1 MTPVAGD
8 SPAGAAYL
16 ALRRQARTRGRN
28 TEELLQLY
36 VLEGFLAR
44 LSASTLRERF
54 VLKGGV
60 LLAALDARRPT
71 RDVDLAALDIS
82 NDADTVLRAVRAV
95 LAIELPIDDGI
106 AFEPETATSRVIR
119 EEDEYAGVRVNAT
132 ARIATA
138 HVVFHVDVNVGDPI
152 WPAPVTVQ
160 VPRLLGGSP
169 IEVRGYSLS
178 MVHAEKIV
186 TAVQRGTASTR
197 WRDFGDVWTL
207 ALRYPIRGAELRG
220 AIETVAAHRHA
231 QLLPLRDVLADYP
244 SVAQGKWAA
253 WRRRSSLLDLPENF
267 AEVLRTVIALAD
279 PVIDDGVA
287 DRDWN
292 PLQSAWEPTLP

>member
-36 VLEGFLAR
+36 VLEGFIAR

-160 VPRLLGGSP
+160 VL
-169 IEVRGYSLS
+169 SLI
-178 MVHAEKIV
+178 HI
-186 TAVQRGTASTR
+186 
-197 WRDFGDVWTL
+197 
-207 ALRYPIRGAELRG
+207 
-220 AIETVAAHRHA
+220 
-231 QLLPLRDVLADYP
+231 
-244 SVAQGKWAA
+244 
-253 WRRRSSLLDLPENF
+253 
-267 AEVLRTVIALAD
+267 
-279 PVIDDGVA
+279 
-287 DRDWN
+287 
-292 PLQSAWEPTLP
+292 